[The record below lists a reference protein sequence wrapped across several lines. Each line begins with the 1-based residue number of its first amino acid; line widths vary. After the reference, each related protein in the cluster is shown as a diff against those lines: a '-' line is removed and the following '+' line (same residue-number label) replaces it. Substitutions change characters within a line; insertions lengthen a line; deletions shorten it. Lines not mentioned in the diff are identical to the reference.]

1 MSSDKLDTAALA
13 EVLAYLLENEQQHYE
28 ESGKPDDHIY
38 AKALH
43 CALQLQRIEEAVR
56 LTPRV
61 ELEEDFVTEMA
72 NAGLIKPI
80 ESPIPGVQVF
90 AMSE

>member
-38 AKALH
+38 AKALR
-43 CALQLQRIEEAVR
+43 CALQLQRIEDLALR
-56 LTPRV
+56 LGII
-61 ELEEDFVTEMA
+61 EQEDLPEPEDMDD
-72 NAGLIKPI
+72 
-80 ESPIPGVQVF
+80 
-90 AMSE
+90 

>member
-43 CALQLQRIEEAVR
+43 CALQL
-56 LTPRV
+56 
-61 ELEEDFVTEMA
+61 
-72 NAGLIKPI
+72 K
-80 ESPIPGVQVF
+80 ESVK
-90 AMSE
+90 

>member
-43 CALQLQRIEEAVR
+43 CALQLQRIEDLALR
-56 LTPRV
+56 LGII
-61 ELEEDFVTEMA
+61 EQEDLPEPEDMDD
-72 NAGLIKPI
+72 
-80 ESPIPGVQVF
+80 
-90 AMSE
+90 